1 MHYCQMIYQ
10 LVAHVENFVL
20 RVPGHAS
27 ASDALIAVFVRH
39 ADAAGLE
46 ISAGI
51 TRNGGQRE
59 KKEEA
64 EVYWNDMMINESSA
78 RDLGVVQ

>member
-1 MHYCQMIYQ
+1 MIYQ
-10 LVAHVENFVL
+10 LVAHVQNFVL

-51 TRNGGQRE
+51 TRNGGQRD

-64 EVYWNDMMINESSA
+64 EVDNGSSHSG
-78 RDLGVVQ
+78 RSFSDHLSLKWGL